1 VDFRRENEKF
11 KIRLKWVA
19 RSAIEVSK
27 LSKTTMKPA
36 QQRRTSA
43 IKRNK
48 KKQKEEAK
56 NERK

>member
-48 KKQKEEAK
+48 KKQK
-56 NERK
+56 